1 MIYIVILAAFVAGF
15 FVGSFTMRAYIAET
29 KKFER
34 LLDEIA
40 ERNGI
45 TPR

>member
-1 MIYIVILAAFVAGF
+1 MIYIAILAAFVVGF
-15 FVGSFTMRAYIAET
+15 FAGLFAMRAYIAET

>member
-1 MIYIVILAAFVAGF
+1 MIYIASLAAFVVGF
-15 FVGSFTMRAYIAET
+15 FVGSFTMKAYIAET